1 MPPHYGGMNISK
13 TPYSAPFVAI
23 LQANPVSG
31 ERLAVL
37 DAQLTPQ
44 GDGWYQL
51 LPVGPFK
58 ARDGRP
64 FDVASGHW
72 QLDGQIAAALI
83 ARAKALGQ
91 DILIDYDHQTLKT
104 DQNGQPAPAAGWYN
118 SDEIAWRE
126 GQGLFIKPRWTERAA
141 ALVAAKEYRFLSAVF
156 PYDAQ
161 GRPLELRM
169 TAITNDPGVVVMQ
182 ALAALSALPASSL
195 MSTQPGQLA
204 TSSHV
209 AQQEKSMNEHLIAL
223 LGKLGIQP
231 GADGQFTAEQGT
243 AALAAL
249 DTLQAS
255 AKKAPELEAALSAT
269 KAQLAVDSASL
280 AALKATV
287 STGQG
292 GQIDL
297 AKYVPVETYNALVTE
312 VATLSAKVET
322 TDAATL
328 IKDARTQGKVVA
340 AEEEYLTAYAAQ
352 KGVAALKALLEPRP
366 AIAALAA
373 SQTTQLTL
381 PDRAENAVL
390 SADDKYAADQL
401 GISYEEFAKA
411 KGR

>member
-13 TPYSAPFVAI
+13 IPYSAPFVAI
-23 LQANPVSG
+23 LQANPASG

-83 ARAKALGQ
+83 TRAKALGQ

-169 TAITNDPGVVVMQ
+169 TAITNDPGVVGMQ

-195 MSTQPGQLA
+195 KSTQPGQQA
-204 TSSHV
+204 APSHV

-255 AKKAPELEAALSAT
+255 AASAPKLEAALTAT

-287 STGQG
+287 STKQG

-297 AKYVPVETYNALVTE
+297 AKYVP
-312 VATLSAKVET
+312 VET

-373 SQTTQLTL
+373 SQTTQVTL
-381 PDRAENAVL
+381 PEKKGEAVL

>member
-1 MPPHYGGMNISK
+1 MNISK

-23 LQANPVSG
+23 LQASPVSE

-64 FDVASGHW
+64 FDVVGGHW

-83 ARAKALGQ
+83 ARANALGQ

-118 SDEIAWRE
+118 GEEIEWRE

-141 ALVAAKEYRFLSAVF
+141 VLIAAKEYRFLSAVF

-169 TAITNDPGVVVMQ
+169 TAITNDPGVVGMQ

-195 MSTQPGQLA
+195 MPIQPGQLA

-255 AKKAPELEAALSAT
+255 AKKAPELEAALSAE
-269 KAQLAVDSASL
+269 KASL
-280 AALKATV
+280 AALKA
-287 STGQG
+287 QPG
-292 GQIDL
+292 GQVDL
-297 AKYVPVETYNALVTE
+297 AQYVPVATYNALVTQ
-312 VATLSAKVET
+312 VAALTAQVDT

-328 IKDARTQGKVVA
+328 IKEARTAGKVVA
-340 AEEEYLTAYAAQ
+340 AEEEYLTAYASQ

-373 SQTTQLTL
+373 SQTAAVTL
-381 PDRAENAVL
+381 PERKGEAVL
-390 SADDKYAADQL
+390 SAEDKYAADQL
-401 GISYEEFAKA
+401 GISHEDFAKA
-411 KGR
+411 KA

>member
-13 TPYSAPFVAI
+13 IPYSAPFVAI

-118 SDEIAWRE
+118 ADEIEWRE

-156 PYDAQ
+156 PYDTQ

-169 TAITNDPGVVVMQ
+169 TAITNDPGVVGMQ

-209 AQQEKSMNEHLIAL
+209 AQQENSMNEHLIAL

-231 GADGQFTAEQGT
+231 DADGQFTAEQGT

-255 AKKAPELEAALSAT
+255 AKKAPELEAALTAERT
-269 KAQLAVDSASL
+269 SL

-297 AKYVPVETYNALVTE
+297 AKYVPVETYNALVNQ
-312 VATLSAKVET
+312 VASLSAKVET

-328 IKDARTQGKVVA
+328 IKEARTQGKVVA

-373 SQTTQLTL
+373 SQTTQVTL
-381 PDRAENAVL
+381 PEKKGEAVL

>member
-1 MPPHYGGMNISK
+1 MSLNYSGMNISK
-13 TPYSAPFVAI
+13 APYSAPLMAI
-23 LQANPVSG
+23 LHANPVSG

-118 SDEIAWRE
+118 GDEIEWRE

-169 TAITNDPGVVVMQ
+169 TAITNDPGVVGMQ

-195 MSTQPGQLA
+195 MPIQPGQLA
-204 TSSHV
+204 TSIK
-209 AQQEKSMNEHLIAL
+209 EKSMNEHLIAL

-255 AKKAPELEAALSAT
+255 AKKAPELEAALSAEKT
-269 KAQLAVDSASL
+269 ALT
-280 AALKATV
+280 ALKAQTTSV
-287 STGQG
+287 QQG
-292 GQIDL
+292 AQVDL
-297 AKYVPVETYNALVTE
+297 AQFVPVATYNALVTQ
-312 VATLSAKVET
+312 VAALTAQVDT

-328 IKDARTQGKVVA
+328 IKEARTAGKVVA

-366 AIAALAA
+366 AIAALTA
-373 SQTTQLTL
+373 SQTAAVTL
-381 PDRAENAVL
+381 PEKKGDAVL
-390 SADDKYAADQL
+390 SAEDKYAADQL
-401 GISYEEFAKA
+401 GISHEDFAKA
-411 KGR
+411 KT

>member
-169 TAITNDPGVVVMQ
+169 TAITNDPGVVGMQ

-204 TSSHV
+204 ISSHV

-231 GADGQFTAEQGT
+231 SADGQFTAEQGT

-249 DTLQAS
+249 DTLQAI
-255 AKKAPELEAALSAT
+255 AKKAPELEAALTAERT
-269 KAQLAVDSASL
+269 SL

-328 IKDARTQGKVVA
+328 LKEARTQGKVVA

-373 SQTTQLTL
+373 SQTTQVIL
-381 PDRAENAVL
+381 PDRAGNAVL

-401 GISYEEFAKA
+401 GISYEAFAKA
-411 KGR
+411 KQA

>member
-64 FDVASGHW
+64 FDVVGGHW

-83 ARAKALGQ
+83 ARANALGQ

-118 SDEIAWRE
+118 GDEIEWRE

-169 TAITNDPGVVVMQ
+169 TAITNDPGVVGMQ

-195 MSTQPGQLA
+195 MPIQPGQLA
-204 TSSHV
+204 TSIK
-209 AQQEKSMNEHLIAL
+209 EKSMNEHFIAL

-255 AKKAPELEAALSAT
+255 AKKAPELEAALA
-269 KAQLAVDSASL
+269 AERASL
-280 AALKATV
+280 AALKAQTTSV
-287 STGQG
+287 QQGAQVDLGQ
-292 GQIDL
+292 
-297 AKYVPVETYNALVTE
+297 YVPVATYNALVTQ
-312 VATLSAKVET
+312 VAALTAQVDT

-328 IKDARTQGKVVA
+328 IKEARTQGKVVA
-340 AEEEYLTAYAAQ
+340 AEEEYLTAYASQ

-366 AIAALAA
+366 AIAALAT
-373 SQTTQLTL
+373 SQTAAVTL
-381 PDRAENAVL
+381 PERKGEAVL
-390 SADDKYAADQL
+390 SAEDKYAADQL
-401 GISYEEFAKA
+401 GISHEDFAKA
-411 KGR
+411 KA

>member
-169 TAITNDPGVVVMQ
+169 TAITNDPGVVGMQ

-204 TSSHV
+204 ISSHV

-231 GADGQFTAEQGT
+231 SADGQFTAEQGT

-249 DTLQAS
+249 DTLQAI
-255 AKKAPELEAALSAT
+255 AKKAPELEAALTAERT
-269 KAQLAVDSASL
+269 SL

-328 IKDARTQGKVVA
+328 IKEARTQGKVVA

-373 SQTTQLTL
+373 SQTTQVIL
-381 PDRAENAVL
+381 PDRAGNAVL

>member
-1 MPPHYGGMNISK
+1 M
-13 TPYSAPFVAI
+13 AI

-169 TAITNDPGVVVMQ
+169 TAITNDPGVVGMQ
-182 ALAALSALPASSL
+182 ALAALSALPASSH
-195 MSTQPGQLA
+195 MSIQPGQLA

-249 DTLQAS
+249 DTLQAI
-255 AKKAPELEAALSAT
+255 AKKAPELEAALTAERT
-269 KAQLAVDSASL
+269 SL

-328 IKDARTQGKVVA
+328 IKEARTQGKVVA

-373 SQTTQLTL
+373 SQTTQVTL

>member
-1 MPPHYGGMNISK
+1 MPSACQNAISPTL
-13 TPYSAPFVAI
+13 TPISM
-23 LQANPVSG
+23 
-31 ERLAVL
+31 AVL
-37 DAQLTPQ
+37 DAALNSG
-44 GDGWYQL
+44 GDGWQQL
-51 LPVGPFK
+51 LPLGPFK

-64 FDVASGHW
+64 FDVLGGHW
-72 QLDGQIAAALI
+72 QLDKSIATTLI
-83 ARAKALGQ
+83 NRVREMGQ

-118 SDEIAWRE
+118 ADEIEWRE
-126 GQGLFIKPRWTERAA
+126 GAGLFIKPRWTDRAA

-156 PYDAQ
+156 PYDAL

-169 TAITNDPGVVVMQ
+169 TAITNDPGVVGMQ

-195 MSTQPGQLA
+195 MSTQPSQLA
-204 TSSHV
+204 TPSHV
-209 AQQEKSMNEHLIAL
+209 VQKEKSMNEHLIAL

-231 GADGQFTAEQGT
+231 GADGQLTAEQGT

-255 AKKAPELEAALSAT
+255 AKKTPELEAALSAE
-269 KAQLAVDSASL
+269 KASL
-280 AALKATV
+280 AALKAQPV
-287 STGQG
+287 QQS

-297 AKYVPVETYNALVTE
+297 AQYVPVATYNALVTQ
-312 VATLSAKVET
+312 VAALTAQVDT

-352 KGVAALKALLEPRP
+352 KGVAALRALLDPRP

-373 SQTTQLTL
+373 SQTTAVTL
-381 PDRAENAVL
+381 PEKKGDAVL
-390 SADDKYAADQL
+390 SAEDKYAADQL
-401 GISYEEFAKA
+401 GITHEAFAKA
-411 KGR
+411 KQA

>member
-1 MPPHYGGMNISK
+1 MPPHYGGMNIST

-118 SDEIAWRE
+118 ADEIEWRE

-156 PYDAQ
+156 PYDTQ

-169 TAITNDPGVVVMQ
+169 TAITNDPGVVGMQ

-209 AQQEKSMNEHLIAL
+209 AQQENSMNEHLIAL

-231 GADGQFTAEQGT
+231 DADGQFTAEQGT

-255 AKKAPELEAALSAT
+255 AKKAPELEAALTAERT
-269 KAQLAVDSASL
+269 SL

-328 IKDARTQGKVVA
+328 IKEARTQGKVVA

-373 SQTTQLTL
+373 SQTTQVTL
-381 PDRAENAVL
+381 PEKKGEAVL

>member
-13 TPYSAPFVAI
+13 TPYSAPLVAI
-23 LQANPVSG
+23 LHANPVSG

-83 ARAKALGQ
+83 ARAKGLGQ

-118 SDEIAWRE
+118 ADEIEWRE
-126 GQGLFIKPRWTERAA
+126 GAGLFIKPRWTDRAA

-156 PYDAQ
+156 PYDAL

-169 TAITNDPGVVVMQ
+169 TAITNDPGVVGMQ

-204 TSSHV
+204 TPIK
-209 AQQEKSMNEHLIAL
+209 EISMNEHLIAL

-231 GADGQFTAEQGT
+231 GADGQLTAEQGT

-255 AKKAPELEAALSAT
+255 AKKAPELEVALSAE
-269 KAQLAVDSASL
+269 KASL
-280 AALKATV
+280 AALKAQPV
-287 STGQG
+287 QQS

-297 AKYVPVETYNALVTE
+297 AQYVPVATYNALVTQ
-312 VATLSAKVET
+312 VAALTAQVDT

-352 KGVAALKALLEPRP
+352 KGVAALKALLDPRP

-373 SQTTQLTL
+373 SQTTAVTL
-381 PDRAENAVL
+381 PEKKGDAVL
-390 SADDKYAADQL
+390 SAEDKYAADQL
-401 GISYEEFAKA
+401 GITHEAFAKA
-411 KGR
+411 KQA

>member
-13 TPYSAPFVAI
+13 TPYTAPFVAI

-64 FDVASGHW
+64 FDVPGGHW
-72 QLDGQIAAALI
+72 QLDKTIATTLI
-83 ARAKALGQ
+83 NRAKALGQ
-91 DILIDYDHQTLKT
+91 DILIDYDHQTLKV

-118 SDEIAWRE
+118 GDEIEWRE

-169 TAITNDPGVVVMQ
+169 TAITNDPGVVGMQ

-195 MSTQPGQLA
+195 MPIQPGQLA
-204 TSSHV
+204 TSIK
-209 AQQEKSMNEHLIAL
+209 EKSMNEHVIAL
-223 LGKLGIQP
+223 LGRLGIQP

-255 AKKAPELEAALSAT
+255 AKKAPELEAALSAE
-269 KAQLAVDSASL
+269 KASL
-280 AALKATV
+280 AALKA
-287 STGQG
+287 QPG
-292 GQIDL
+292 GQVDL
-297 AKYVPVETYNALVTE
+297 AQFVPVATYNALVTQ
-312 VATLSAKVET
+312 VAALTAQVDT

-328 IKDARTQGKVVA
+328 IKEARTAGKVVA

-352 KGVAALKALLEPRP
+352 KGVAALKALLDPRP
-366 AIAALAA
+366 AIAALTA
-373 SQTTQLTL
+373 SQTAAVTL
-381 PDRAENAVL
+381 PARSGEAVL
-390 SADDKYAADQL
+390 SAEDKYAADQL
-401 GISYEEFAKA
+401 GISHEDFAKA
-411 KGR
+411 KA

>member
-1 MPPHYGGMNISK
+1 M
-13 TPYSAPFVAI
+13 AI

-37 DAQLTPQ
+37 DAQLTSQ

-64 FDVASGHW
+64 FDVAGGHW

-104 DQNGQPAPAAGWYN
+104 EQNGQPAPAAGWYN

-169 TAITNDPGVVVMQ
+169 TAITNDPGVVGMQ
-182 ALAALSALPASSL
+182 ALAALSALPASSH

-204 TSSHV
+204 ISSHV

-249 DTLQAS
+249 DTLQAI
-255 AKKAPELEAALSAT
+255 AKKAPELEAALTAERT
-269 KAQLAVDSASL
+269 SL

-287 STGQG
+287 ATGQG

-328 IKDARTQGKVVA
+328 IKEARTQGKVVA

-352 KGVAALKALLEPRP
+352 KGVAALKALLDPRP
-366 AIAALAA
+366 AIAALSA
-373 SQTTQLTL
+373 SQTTQVTL
-381 PDRAENAVL
+381 PEKKGDAAL

-411 KGR
+411 KQA

>member
-1 MPPHYGGMNISK
+1 MNISK

-169 TAITNDPGVVVMQ
+169 TAITNDPGVVGMQ

-231 GADGQFTAEQGT
+231 GADGQFTAEQGI

-249 DTLQAS
+249 DTLQAI
-255 AKKAPELEAALSAT
+255 AKKAPELEAALTAERT
-269 KAQLAVDSASL
+269 SL

-287 STGQG
+287 STVQG

-322 TDAATL
+322 TDTATL

-373 SQTTQLTL
+373 SQTTQVTL
-381 PDRAENAVL
+381 PEKKGEAVL

>member
-118 SDEIAWRE
+118 ADEIEWRE

-169 TAITNDPGVVVMQ
+169 TAITNDPGVVGMQ

-204 TSSHV
+204 ISSHV
-209 AQQEKSMNEHLIAL
+209 AQQENSMNEHLIAL

-231 GADGQFTAEQGT
+231 SADGQFTAEQGT

-255 AKKAPELEAALSAT
+255 AASAPELEAALTAERT
-269 KAQLAVDSASL
+269 SL

-287 STGQG
+287 ATGQG

-328 IKDARTQGKVVA
+328 IKEARTQGKVVA

-373 SQTTQLTL
+373 SQTTQVTL

-401 GISYEEFAKA
+401 GISYEAFAKA
-411 KGR
+411 KLA

>member
-1 MPPHYGGMNISK
+1 MLPHYGGMNISK

-23 LQANPVSG
+23 LQANPVNG

-169 TAITNDPGVVVMQ
+169 TAITNDPGVVGMQ

-231 GADGQFTAEQGT
+231 SADGQFTAEQGT

-249 DTLQAS
+249 DTLQAI
-255 AKKAPELEAALSAT
+255 AKKAPELEAVLTAERT
-269 KAQLAVDSASL
+269 SL

-287 STGQG
+287 ATGQG

-328 IKDARTQGKVVA
+328 IKEARTQGKVVA

-366 AIAALAA
+366 SIAALAA
-373 SQTTQLTL
+373 SQTTQVTL
-381 PDRAENAVL
+381 PEKKGEAVL

>member
-1 MPPHYGGMNISK
+1 M
-13 TPYSAPFVAI
+13 
-23 LQANPVSG
+23 
-31 ERLAVL
+31 L
-37 DAQLTPQ
+37 DAALNSG
-44 GDGWYQL
+44 GDGWQQL
-51 LPVGPFK
+51 LPLGPFK

-64 FDVASGHW
+64 FDVPGGHW
-72 QLDGQIAAALI
+72 QLDKSIATTLI
-83 ARAKALGQ
+83 NRVREMGQ

-118 SDEIAWRE
+118 ADEIEWRE
-126 GQGLFIKPRWTERAA
+126 GAGLFIKPRWTDRAA

-156 PYDAQ
+156 PYDAL

-169 TAITNDPGVVVMQ
+169 TAITNDPGVVGMQ
-182 ALAALSALPASSL
+182 VLAALSALPASSL

-204 TSSHV
+204 TPIK
-209 AQQEKSMNEHLIAL
+209 EISMNEHLIAL

-231 GADGQFTAEQGT
+231 GADGQLSTEQGT

-255 AKKAPELEAALSAT
+255 AKKAPELEAALSAE
-269 KAQLAVDSASL
+269 KASL
-280 AALKATV
+280 AALKAQPV
-287 STGQG
+287 QQS

-297 AKYVPVETYNALVTE
+297 AQYVPVATYNALVTQ
-312 VATLSAKVET
+312 VAALTAQVDT

-352 KGVAALKALLEPRP
+352 KGVAALKALLDPRP

-373 SQTTQLTL
+373 SQTTAVTL
-381 PDRAENAVL
+381 PEKKGDAVL
-390 SADDKYAADQL
+390 SAEDRYAADQL
-401 GISYEEFAKA
+401 GITHEAFAKA
-411 KGR
+411 KQA